1 MVFQQAYRDE
11 NKGVKKYFT
20 CSDPSGF
27 SPHWDLRTLAAKF
40 FLPSRQQNG
49 RKEKKKK
56 KDFSGEPDQ
65 LKVEE
70 KYIKRFLNKMR
81 QPDCLAVNPMVDKS
95 LSSPSLSPTHNIQAA
110 FKMLHS

>member
-1 MVFQQAYRDE
+1 MKTKELKSTLLVQIPQ
-11 NKGVKKYFT
+11 V
-20 CSDPSGF
+20 
-27 SPHWDLRTLAAKF
+27 SPHTGISEHWQPSF
-40 FLPSRQQNG
+40 FYPPGSRMEE
-49 RKEKKKK
+49 RKKK

>member
-1 MVFQQAYRDE
+1 MKT
-11 NKGVKKYFT
+11 KGVKKYFT

-27 SPHWDLRTLAAKF
+27 SQHWDLRTLAAKF
-40 FLPSRQQNG
+40 FYPPGSRM
-49 RKEKKKK
+49 EKK

-70 KYIKRFLNKMR
+70 KCIKRFLNKMR
-81 QPDCLAVNPMVDKS
+81 QPDCLDVNPMVDKS
-95 LSSPSLSPTHNIQAA
+95 LSSPSLSPTHNIQSA